1 MPRIACPEPPGP
13 DNHERLRPP
22 RRISRGSPLHG
33 RGPSAPLPPLPS
45 LQPPLDRRPVVPE
58 MRPDHGVTIAE
69 MPPSNRTML
78 EMEMSPP
85 TEHPAALR

>member
-1 MPRIACPEPPGP
+1 
-13 DNHERLRPP
+13 
-22 RRISRGSPLHG
+22 
-33 RGPSAPLPPLPS
+33 
-45 LQPPLDRRPVVPE
+45 